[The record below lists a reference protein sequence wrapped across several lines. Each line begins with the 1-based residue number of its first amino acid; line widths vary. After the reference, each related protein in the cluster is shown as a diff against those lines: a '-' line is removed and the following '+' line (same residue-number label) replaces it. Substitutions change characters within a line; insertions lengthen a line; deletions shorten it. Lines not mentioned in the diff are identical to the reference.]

1 MFPPLFPMLC
11 QGEGRN
17 VLPPLTPVLTSGL
30 PKCPPHPTSQQQIG
44 SPQLTRRHSHLWGL
58 TPSKP
63 FLIRE
68 ISPHMYVTHLFTG
81 LDVFELSICFYLSC
95 FSSKFPVCVGNGR
108 NSSQFIGWL
117 LKNLLNVHLSLPS
130 GVDSCQANI
139 THYDPDMRTNPSEAL
154 SIHVFFRDVL
164 EIVIVNVWWH
174 CAGFPIVKVFLQW
187 QREYVDRVSNCNSV
201 YIMTRCTY

>member
-1 MFPPLFPMLC
+1 MTASYALPTSLQSTTLYLNYYSTCPNVSNSLLPMFPPLFPMLC

-30 PKCPPHPTSQQQIG
+30 PKCPPLPTSQQLIG

-81 LDVFELSICFYLSC
+81 LNVFELHVSICFYLSC

-108 NSSQFIGWL
+108 NSSQFIG
-117 LKNLLNVHLSLPS
+117 
-130 GVDSCQANI
+130 
-139 THYDPDMRTNPSEAL
+139 
-154 SIHVFFRDVL
+154 
-164 EIVIVNVWWH
+164 
-174 CAGFPIVKVFLQW
+174 
-187 QREYVDRVSNCNSV
+187 
-201 YIMTRCTY
+201 

>member
-1 MFPPLFPMLC
+1 MFPILFFQCFHLFFSMLC

-68 ISPHMYVTHLFTG
+68 ISPHMYVTIFSPALT
-81 LDVFELSICFYLSC
+81 SLSC
-95 FSSKFPVCVGNGR
+95 PSVSIFPVYPPNFLFVLEMDGIR
-108 NSSQFIGWL
+108 L
-117 LKNLLNVHLSLPS
+117 NLLDDCSKTCS
-130 GVDSCQANI
+130 MF
-139 THYDPDMRTNPSEAL
+139 T
-154 SIHVFFRDVL
+154 
-164 EIVIVNVWWH
+164 
-174 CAGFPIVKVFLQW
+174 FLFQ
-187 QREYVDRVSNCNSV
+187 VV
-201 YIMTRCTY
+201 